1 MKESMVGGGLV
12 WYRVCRLSFY
22 LVSDDTSFVGVLAPL
37 ALRVLAFFLPY
48 SPRLLSGCTHK
59 LLVDS
64 DSRLF
69 GGLVVRYGF
78 WLYESW

>member
-1 MKESMVGGGLV
+1 MEGWSGTVFVGFLFILFRMIPLLLACLLRWLSGSL
-12 WYRVCRLSFY
+12 LSF
-22 LVSDDTSFVGVLAPL
+22 SPIRQG
-37 ALRVLAFFLPY
+37 Y
-48 SPRLLSGCTHK
+48 SVAVHK